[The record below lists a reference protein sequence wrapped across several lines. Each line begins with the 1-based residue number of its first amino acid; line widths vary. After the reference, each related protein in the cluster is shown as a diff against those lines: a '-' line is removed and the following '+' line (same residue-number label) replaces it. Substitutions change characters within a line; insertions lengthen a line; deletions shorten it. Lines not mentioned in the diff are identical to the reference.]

1 MPNETKNAPDFKPG
15 SLKAAHARIEQL
27 EKALSNPHKCPG
39 AKVTPLPLAYQFT
52 GRVDRPSYGQA
63 LPAGVCFHSYV
74 SVRVVDEQ
82 IKDQIVPPAED
93 EVLALLLAE
102 ADEQYPD
109 NVGVTIAD
117 ISVLPAGW

>member
-1 MPNETKNAPDFKPG
+1 MLNETKNAPGFKPG

-27 EKALSNPHKCPG
+27 EKALNKPHECPG
-39 AKVTPLPLAYQFT
+39 AKVVALPQKYQLT

-74 SVRVVDEQ
+74 SIRVEDEQ
-82 IKDQIVPPAED
+82 IKDQILPPAED
-93 EVLALLLAE
+93 EVLALLRAE